1 MSSLF
6 PLIPKMD
13 VLLAHPTIL
22 SAQSDLPYY
31 AIKDGCHT
39 TLDKLRDD
47 IRSGAV
53 TEMPSMDALAS
64 NVIFYAKRL
73 CQPHLRRVING
84 TGVVLHTN
92 LGRAPLGEIA
102 ANAVFD
108 AARGYSNLEYDIE
121 AGKRGSRFSHV
132 EDLLCTLTGT
142 EAAIAVN
149 NNAAAVFLMLSALAA
164 GKRVAISR
172 GELVEIGGSFRVPE
186 VMAQSGCSLME
197 VGTTN
202 KTRLSDYEA
211 ALGENTAA
219 LLKVHSSNYR
229 IVGFTQSAGI
239 AELSGL
245 AGRAGIPVLY
255 DIGSGAMLP
264 LRDMGRADEPGPAEA
279 LRDGASLVTFS
290 GDKLLGGPQAGIVA
304 GDPELI
310 GKMKRHPLM
319 RALRPGKM
327 SLAAL
332 EATLQL
338 LRDPV
343 TARRE
348 LPLYAMLSQSEDA
361 LRQRAQAIKDAL
373 ADIRGA
379 EAWVIQTQAQVGGGS
394 TPGQMIPSF
403 GLALRPLRGS
413 VAALCA
419 RLRGGETPVIGRVQH
434 DSLVLDMRTLREGE
448 TAPLTAALRA
458 ALTEG
463 EERHA

>member
-186 VMAQSGCSLME
+186 IMARSGAQLIE

-202 KTRLSDYEA
+202 KTHLSDYRSAIEA
-211 ALGENTAA
+211 QGAEI
-219 LLKVHSSNYR
+219 LLKVHTSNFH
-229 IVGFTQSAGI
+229 IVGFTEEVSLE
-239 AELSGL
+239 ELVAL
-245 AGRAGIPVLY
+245 GREFDVPVFHDL
-255 DIGSGAMLP
+255 GSGALFSDRCLGVP
-264 LRDMGRADEPGPAEA
+264 AGPTVEDSVKAGAD
-279 LRDGASLVTFS
+279 VICFS
-290 GDKLLGGPQAGIVA
+290 GDKLLGGPQAGIA
-304 GDPELI
+304 I
-310 GKMKRHPLM
+310 GKKEYINQM
-319 RALRPGKM
+319 RKDQFARVVRIDKLT
-327 SLAAL
+327 LAAL
-332 EATLQL
+332 EATLRL
-338 LRDPV
+338 YRDP
-343 TARRE
+343 E
-348 LPLYAMLSQSEDA
+348 LAGRTIPTLAMLGARQED
-361 LRQRAQAIKDAL
+361 LKSRAVAAMESLTRRFSSVCDFSIAPDN
-373 ADIRGA
+373 G
-379 EAWVIQTQAQVGGGS
+379 EVGGGS
-394 TPGQMIPSF
+394 LPAVPLPTWVVELAPHAVSVDKLEQSLRAWNVPIVGRISHDQYLLDVRTLTGDDWAEIQ
-403 GLALRPLRGS
+403 LALDS
-413 VAALCA
+413 VLN
-419 RLRGGETPVIGRVQH
+419 H
-434 DSLVLDMRTLREGE
+434 
-448 TAPLTAALRA
+448 
-458 ALTEG
+458 
-463 EERHA
+463 